1 MNHASTASRRGV
13 IRVTL
18 TTTFKPTGG
27 SARSVT
33 RTITLKKTSSGV
45 TG

>member
-1 MNHASTASRRGV
+1 VR
-13 IRVTL
+13 L
-18 TTTFKPTGG
+18 KTTFTPTGG

-33 RTITLKKTSSGV
+33 RTVTLKKTSSGV